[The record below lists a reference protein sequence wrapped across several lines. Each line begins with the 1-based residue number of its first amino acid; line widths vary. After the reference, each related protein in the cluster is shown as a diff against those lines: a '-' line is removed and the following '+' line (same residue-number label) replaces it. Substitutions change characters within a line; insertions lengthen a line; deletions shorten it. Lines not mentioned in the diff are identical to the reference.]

1 MTKKDGKTFRDLDSI
16 LLSFANG
23 QYESDLNLFGCA
35 CCRRIWSVL
44 NDERLR
50 RGVEVRELYERGLAS
65 GEKLADAKLNARI
78 ARREIRDTYAR
89 LDIDEHSPESGP
101 VWAAGAA
108 SNAATG
114 NYRAA
119 SKLAARSKACM

>member
-1 MTKKDGKTFRDLDSI
+1 MDPGGSGKQPRHPNGFSIGRLPRMTKKDGKTFRDLDTI

-78 ARREIRDTYAR
+78 
-89 LDIDEHSPESGP
+89 
-101 VWAAGAA
+101 
-108 SNAATG
+108 
-114 NYRAA
+114 
-119 SKLAARSKACM
+119 